1 MAQIGRFVQQTLEN
15 DLEGEHSAVDLLDS
29 KTLTF
34 SAGYSFLLWNQV
46 LKWPEDEYQIF
57 LMQIRGALRNR
68 KVHSYITTRY
78 VYGRKPE

>member
-1 MAQIGRFVQQTLEN
+1 M
-15 DLEGEHSAVDLLDS
+15 
-29 KTLTF
+29 F
-34 SAGYSFLLWNQV
+34 SPGYSFLLWNQV
-46 LKWPEDEYQIF
+46 LKWPEDEYHIF